1 MDDQVTQTSSTDCI
15 EIPPATDLAAE
26 PWSLHKI
33 WGLLKCF
40 GPAAILASM
49 SIGAG
54 ETIVVVKTGAWA
66 HYDLLW
72 VVLLAC
78 LVKGGSVTYML
89 GRYTAISGEYIGH
102 RLVRFPGPRGWFLI
116 LIVGVEVMFAPLA
129 WVVIAKPCGDLL
141 HHLIGQQFFAG
152 GIPGGMGDTF
162 WINLFTTLFIAAA
175 LVVSLTLT
183 YERLE
188 KEQLAICGILVLGT
202 IIGTVMVWP
211 DFGAAARGTLLRI
224 GRFPESSPEWAPPDA
239 VNYPWLNLA
248 TVFAYIGGSVT
259 TYIVYANW
267 IGLRGWGLTSHPEI
281 EKIRQ
286 RAARSSRID
295 YLPDD
300 PVQRRRLFRL
310 TAPLRW
316 DVTLGATVL
325 FIVTAAFMV
334 SGAAVLY
341 DEQSRFEKWSLLT
354 DQAHIWR
361 NIHPW
366 LTTVYYVTVIAAL
379 WGTLT
384 ALPEVYSRV
393 AHEFSQAIWPGNR
406 WTYSGLRRVIVVAIM
421 VVAGPVIWCNL
432 EFETLTQIAGFFLA
446 NLAVAA
452 AAIAAFYLNHK
463 LPRAYRVHGVTFA
476 FALVSTL
483 ILVVATSMSTYG
495 LVMKLRNQFFASG
508 DEISARADDSPVSF
522 QNVDTTKDFDTLTPK

>member
-1 MDDQVTQTSSTDCI
+1 MSEASSNDCI
-15 EIPPATDLAAE
+15 EIPPVTDLAAE

-33 WGLLKCF
+33 WGLMKCF

-54 ETIVVVKTGAWA
+54 ETIVVVRTGAWA

-78 LVKGGSVTYML
+78 VVKGVFVTYML
-89 GRYTAISGEYIGH
+89 GRYTAISGEYVGH
-102 RLVRFPGPRGWFLI
+102 RLVHFPGPRGWLLI
-116 LIVGVEVMFAPLA
+116 LIVGVEIVFAPLA
-129 WVVIAKPCGDLL
+129 WVAIAKPCGSLL
-141 HHLIGQQFFAG
+141 HHLIGQQFFTAG
-152 GIPGGMGDTF
+152 TF
-162 WINLFTTLFIAAA
+162 NAAGNAFWVNLYTTLFIAAA
-175 LVVSLTLT
+175 LLVSLTLT

-188 KEQLAICGILVLGT
+188 KEQLVICGILVLGT
-202 IIGTVMVWP
+202 IIGTIMVWP
-211 DFGAAARGTLLRI
+211 DFGATVHGTLLRI
-224 GRFPESSPEWAPPDA
+224 GRFPESLPEWAPPD
-239 VNYPWLNLA
+239 VIKYPFLSLA

-281 EKIRQ
+281 EQIRE
-286 RAARSSRID
+286 RAANSPRID

-300 PVQRRRLFRL
+300 PEQRRRLFRL
-310 TAPLRW
+310 VAPLRW
-316 DVTLGATVL
+316 DVGLGAAVL

-341 DEQSRFEKWSLLT
+341 DQQSRFENWSLLT

-393 AHEFSQAIWPGNR
+393 THEFSQAIWPDTR
-406 WTYSGLRRVIVVAIM
+406 WTYAGLRRVIVVSIM
-421 VVAGPVIWCNL
+421 VVASPVIWLNL
-432 EFETLTQIAGFFLA
+432 EFDLLIQIAGFFLA

-463 LPRAYRVHGVTFA
+463 LPPAYRVHGVTFA
-476 FALVSTL
+476 FALASTV
-483 ILVVATSMSTYG
+483 ILVVASSMSAYG
-495 LVMKLRNQFFASG
+495 LVMKLVQ
-508 DEISARADDSPVSF
+508 
-522 QNVDTTKDFDTLTPK
+522 